1 MTAADALDAFEGTF
15 PWTVLLHRI
24 EHVLAAGGLK
34 ATVSAHEMPEG
45 GTVEGNHEINQP
57 NGDGIDDPH
66 ACIIPK
72 MIRRSERHR
81 IALVVTRGGDVR
93 LDVF

>member
-34 ATVSAHEMPEG
+34 ATVSAHEVPKRRAVG
-45 GTVEGNHEINQP
+45 SDHEIDQP
-57 NGDGIDDPH
+57 DGNGIDDPH
-66 ACIIPK
+66 Q
-72 MIRRSERHR
+72 HHD
-81 IALVVTRGGDVR
+81 TRLSDTTVIQ
-93 LDVF
+93 